1 MIKAPKKCLGNSRI
15 GRLGPSSYIPSTYLL
30 FALSSLSP
38 VHAGLC
44 HHRGLSLLPGGAVSG
59 AAHTG
64 LRRAAEPS
72 AAAQGALST
81 STPASLPATRRTQ
94 RVAPPAFR
102 DPSWLS
108 SLWAALRLA
117 PDSAAAVRLPRVG
130 AKLGHSI
137 LSAFVTRASTPRLSP
152 LPS

>member
-1 MIKAPKKCLGNSRI
+1 MSGQQQDRQT
-15 GRLGPSSYIPSTYLL
+15 GPELL
-30 FALSSLSP
+30 HSIHLSSVCPLIPLTCPRGSLSSVRP
-38 VHAGLC
+38 
-44 HHRGLSLLPGGAVSG
+44 LSLARWGCERGCTHGPQEGSRAVSSRSG
-59 AAHTG
+59 SPQHPHP
-64 LRRAAEPS
+64 RQPPRNR
-72 AAAQGALST
+72 QD
-81 STPASLPATRRTQ
+81 PAC
-94 RVAPPAFR
+94 VAPLFR

-108 SLWAALRLA
+108 SLLAALRLA